1 MSWSLRQTRRGS
13 KRFIL
18 TQLRDASEPLT
29 ARQITDAWV
38 IDQMIEGDVDTLRL
52 LRKRI
57 GISINTIKKDG
68 LIVQAGMD
76 GVCKLW
82 ELKKGGQ

>member
-1 MSWSLRQTRRGS
+1 M
-13 KRFIL
+13 
-18 TQLRDASEPLT
+18 
-29 ARQITDAWV
+29 

-68 LIVQAGMD
+68 LIVEAGMD

-82 ELKKGGQ
+82 TLKKGDQ